1 MADMASE
8 LEGRVIGVIGM
19 CSVAACTRPAAR
31 HLELRGAQRMV
42 AGVLCERCA
51 LATLSA
57 FFLVDLIA

>member
-8 LEGRVIGVIGM
+8 PDSRIIGVIGM
-19 CSVAACTRPAAR
+19 CSVAACSRPAAR
-31 HLELRGAQRMV
+31 HLELLGAQRTI

-51 LATLSA
+51 LVTLSA